1 MELCYTHFHKTISK
15 MTDTIRVRQ
24 ILSALNV
31 DQKTALKKL
40 LPPKLKLPEVV
51 THKYP
56 SALLTALTSP
66 ENGPYS
72 LLGIIAEN
80 LLRKSKAEITED
92 ALIAT
97 TREVFPAFS
106 DTAEAKV
113 RKSKTTA
120 PFLECL
126 VATRTSLELLLRADC
141 GPLYYEDAVRYE
153 TVEGHPDMWNEKQV
167 FEVKLTGMLKLNWT
181 AFLLQVFAYG
191 ALKSSVT
198 DLYLVLPLQKHVWH
212 LSLNEWKT
220 RTEYRDFLVNWSRKQ
235 QTSGLEL
242 AIQSQL
248 LVSSFRIGSHVK
260 KQKTISATVA
270 CLPPGRPWQI
280 FLGGPQN
287 SKITALDSDL
297 AEAALNIGATKKEI
311 YVHSQYIINL
321 CAKKDDWQS
330 ELLMKNLKVTR
341 AFGGRGVVV
350 HVGKSTDQ
358 TMSEAL
364 EKMRAAL
371 TRSLAEATES
381 CPLLLET
388 PAGQGTE
395 TLRGMTEFLDF
406 VESFKDPRLR
416 MCLDTCHVYACG
428 HQPLKYIEEA
438 VKRPGLLKLIH
449 YNDSLGECGSCV
461 DRHAYVGTGKIGIE
475 GMTQIANLCHAHNLP
490 MLIE

>member
-1 MELCYTHFHKTISK
+1 MAS
-15 MTDTIRVRQ
+15 TIRVRQ
-24 ILSALNV
+24 ILSGLNV
-31 DQKTALKKL
+31 EQRSSLKKL
-40 LPPKLKLPEVV
+40 LPPKLSVPDVA
-51 THKYP
+51 TNRYP
-56 SALLTALTSP
+56 SALLTALPATES
-66 ENGPYS
+66 YS
-72 LLGIIAEN
+72 YLGILAEE
-80 LLRKSKAEITED
+80 LLRKPVAEITED
-92 ALIAT
+92 ALIET
-97 TREVFPAFS
+97 TRRLVPEFS
-106 DTAEAKV
+106 DAAVAKV

-126 VATRTSLELLLRADC
+126 TATRTALEAVLRSDS
-141 GPLYYEDAVRYE
+141 GPLHYEDVVRHE

-167 FEVKLTGMLKLNWT
+167 FEVKLSGVMKLNWSS
-181 AFLLQVFAYG
+181 FLLQVFAYG
-191 ALKSSVT
+191 ALIPTVT

-212 LSLNEWKT
+212 ADISGWKT
-220 RTEYRDFLVNWSRKQ
+220 RTEYRDFLVNWSRAQ
-235 QTSGLEL
+235 QTTGLEL

-248 LVSSFRIGSHVK
+248 LVSSFNIGSHVK
-260 KQKTISATVA
+260 KQKTLLATVA
-270 CLPPGRPWQI
+270 ALPSNRPWQI

-287 SKITALDSDL
+287 SKISVVDSDL
-297 AEAALNIGATKKEI
+297 AEAAVNIGASKKQI

-321 CAKKDDWQS
+321 CAKTDEWQS
-330 ELLMKNLKVTR
+330 ELLMKNLKYTR

-358 TMSEAL
+358 TMTEAL

-371 TRSLAEATES
+371 TRCLSDATES

-406 VESFKDPRLR
+406 VESFKDPRIR

-428 HQPLKYIEEA
+428 HKPLKYIEEA
-438 VKRPGLLKLIH
+438 VKRPGLLKLVH

-461 DRHAYVGTGKIGIE
+461 DRHAFVGTGKIGIS
-475 GMTQIANLCHAHNLP
+475 GMREIAEICHKNNLP